1 MSRSIAIIPARMNS
15 TRFPG
20 KPMELIGGIPMIG
33 HVYYRSKMASNV
45 DVTCVATCDR
55 VIYDYIEGIGGDA
68 VMTSFVHERATDRAA
83 EALMLME
90 EKIQQKFD
98 FIAMIQGDEPLVM
111 PNDIDEALSLLQ
123 DSSSTVIVNLM
134 TKIKAKEEFES
145 HNEVKV
151 VTDLNDNALYFSRE
165 PIPSQWHGDKSLPMK
180 KQTGLIFFK
189 RDYLIKFNNL
199 EQTPLECIEAVD
211 MMRVIENGQNIKML
225 MIDGDNIGVDTA
237 DDLVVAERMIDK
249 DKIFKS
255 YEHLSGMSHV

>member
-1 MSRSIAIIPARMNS
+1 
-15 TRFPG
+15 
-20 KPMELIGGIPMIG
+20 
-33 HVYYRSKMASNV
+33 
-45 DVTCVATCDR
+45 
-55 VIYDYIEGIGGDA
+55 
-68 VMTSFVHERATDRAA
+68 
-83 EALMLME
+83 
-90 EKIQQKFD
+90 
-98 FIAMIQGDEPLVM
+98 MIQGDEPLVM
-111 PNDIDEALSLLQ
+111 PNDIDDALSLLQ

-134 TKIKAKEEFES
+134 TKIKAKVEFES

-165 PIPSQWHGDKSLPMK
+165 PIPSQWHGDKNLPMK